1 MTYSV
6 AIESVGHNFAWPL
19 SFWVLECSKFSMQGG
34 LKQNPTVC
42 EKRRAGGLEE
52 KFGREDLGPKQD
64 LAVGL
69 VFPFELL
76 VIARQDANFFDLFF

>member
-6 AIESVGHNFAWPL
+6 AIEGVGHNFAQPL
-19 SFWVLECSKFSMQGG
+19 NFWVLESSKFSMQGG
-34 LKQNPTVC
+34 LKQNPIIC

-64 LAVGL
+64 LAVGR
-69 VFPFELL
+69 VSF
-76 VIARQDANFFDLFF
+76 